1 MLGLFSSLHIVRRVC
16 EINKK
21 CVMKK
26 KRVDEINK
34 VLHNL
39 VSVLL
44 TNKTIYQRAAR
55 AAKSKRSLKINS
67 R

>member
-1 MLGLFSSLHIVRRVC
+1 
-16 EINKK
+16 
-21 CVMKK
+21 MKK

-39 VSVLL
+39 ASVLL